1 MLLRADVIHSKA
13 QAVVRRCGTRDALAV
28 AEALGVYVHRLE
40 NLRDLLGM
48 YTYRQRERHILL
60 NARMEP
66 GLMQLVC
73 AHELGHEHGGGT
85 QVHVVGRTVLLNMA
99 RAKHEN
105 LFRQRH
111 GFHLVVSDVDAGG
124 GKALMQPAQFYAHLV
139 AEIGVEVGERFVEE
153 EHAGFAHDGAAHGH
167 SLALAAGKLAGHA
180 ASSARRLRSSA
191 GMPRT
196 FRP

>member
-13 QAVVRRCGTRDALAV
+13 RAVVRRCGTRDALAV

-73 AHELGHEHGGGT
+73 AHELGHDALHRQLARGGALPEFSLFDMRTAPEYEANAFAAHLLLDDGAVLEHLRQGRDVAELAALLGVHLNLVLVKLHEMNRLGWQLELPYVPRGDFLGKIKPEEGSGLGGT
-85 QVHVVGRTVLLNMA
+85 
-99 RAKHEN
+99 
-105 LFRQRH
+105 
-111 GFHLVVSDVDAGG
+111 DV
-124 GKALMQPAQFYAHLV
+124 PCH
-139 AEIGVEVGERFVEE
+139 
-153 EHAGFAHDGAAHGH
+153 
-167 SLALAAGKLAGHA
+167 
-180 ASSARRLRSSA
+180 
-191 GMPRT
+191 
-196 FRP
+196 